1 MSLWCIIEPHLRMM
15 VIKMTRQS
23 ITLTAPN
30 DDWLKN
36 QIQSKEYASKSEVV
50 NDLIRKARAK
60 QGEIE
65 FIRAKLKK
73 SEKSGFISQSSKE
86 ILTEFKDELRH
97 DGKL

>member
-1 MSLWCIIEPHLRMM
+1 
-15 VIKMTRQS
+15 MTRQS
-23 ITLTAPN
+23 ITLTMPN
-30 DDWLKN
+30 DDWLKH
-36 QIQSKEYASKSEVV
+36 QIQSNEYASKSEVV

-65 FIRAKLKK
+65 FIRTKLIK
-73 SEKSGFISQSSKE
+73 SENSGFISQSREE